1 MLKALLKKQL
11 LEINAQFF
19 KDRKTGKARTRA
31 SAAFFILMFG
41 VMLLGIGVMFFFLAK
56 SILATASE
64 EMLFL
69 YYFVM
74 GLIAI
79 AIGLLGSVFNTY
91 FTVFDAKDN
100 DLLLSLPIPPNKIV
114 FVRVLSVAAMAALYE
129 STALIPTFLVRVI
142 FRKAS
147 ALCVINTFV
156 LFFFVTAFVVAL
168 SLALGFVVAAV
179 ARKVKKKSMITV
191 VVSIVML
198 VLYYV
203 GYFKAQQGIMHLM
216 QMTEVPKAVKT
227 WMFLFYHMGL
237 AAEGRPISM
246 LIFSS
251 ISAGVCLFA
260 YFLLAK
266 NFIRFATSKKSASVK
281 GKKGKITASKA
292 SSSLLRRELKRFSS
306 SPNYILNC
314 AFGTLM
320 MVVAG
325 VFFFIKWSSLRTLAE
340 TVSVYLPHS
349 NGLFIAAILVCL
361 LSSGND
367 LTAPSVT
374 LEGKNIW
381 ILLSLPV
388 RTGQI
393 FKAKIQMHL
402 LLTVFPALFVSAAA
416 LFAIGASALSWV
428 FMLLLVCAFIL
439 FAAEYGLVLNLI
451 KPSLK
456 WTSEI
461 VALKQSPSVLVS
473 VFSEYLMMIVLGGLY
488 LPFAGKLWD
497 GFYVLILA
505 VLFAGIDVGL
515 YFWLKKIGVKK
526 FEALG

>member
-19 KDRKTGKARTRA
+19 KDRRTGKARSRV
-31 SAAFFILMFG
+31 SAALFILMFAI
-41 VMLLGIGVMFFFLAK
+41 MLIGIGAMFFFLAK
-56 SILATASE
+56 SILLTASE

-79 AIGLLGSVFNTY
+79 AVGVLGSVFNTY
-91 FTVFDAKDN
+91 FSVFDAKDN
-100 DLLLSLPIPPNKIV
+100 ELLLSLPIPPNKIV
-114 FVRVLSVAAMAALYE
+114 LARVLSVAAMAALYE
-129 STALIPTFLVRVI
+129 STALIPTFFVRVI

-147 ALCVINTFV
+147 ALCVINTFL

-168 SLALGFVVAAV
+168 SLALGFVVAAI
-179 ARKVKKKSMITV
+179 ARKVKRKSLITV
-191 VVSIVML
+191 VASILML
-198 VLYYV
+198 ALYYFL
-203 GYFKAQQGIMHLM
+203 YFKAQEGVMRLL
-216 QMTEVPKAVKT
+216 QMTEVPNAIKT

-237 AAEGRPISM
+237 AAEGKPISM
-246 LIFSS
+246 LIFSA
-251 ISAGVCLFA
+251 ISAGLCLFA
-260 YFLLAK
+260 YFLLSK
-266 NFIRFATSKKSASVK
+266 NFIRFATATKSAAVK
-281 GKKGKITASKA
+281 GKKGKIKA
-292 SSSLLRRELKRFSS
+292 SEASASLLKREFKHFAS
-306 SPNYILNC
+306 SPNYILNSS
-314 AFGTLM
+314 FGTLM

-325 VFFFIKWSSLRTLAE
+325 VFFFIKWSALRTLADS
-340 TVSVYLPHS
+340 VSAVFPKS
-349 NGLFIAAILVCL
+349 GGLFIAATLVCL
-361 LSSGND
+361 LTSGND

-374 LEGKNIW
+374 LEGKTIW

-388 RTGQI
+388 KTESV
-393 FKAKIQMHL
+393 FKAKIEMHVI
-402 LLTVFPALFVSAAA
+402 LTIVPALFVSAAT
-416 LFAIGASALSWV
+416 LVAIGADALSCL
-428 FMLLLVCAFIL
+428 FMLLLVFAFVL

-461 VALKQSPSVLVS
+461 VALKQSPSVLVA
-473 VFSEYLMMIVLGGLY
+473 VFSEYVMMIALGALYIPLGGV
-488 LPFAGKLWD
+488 LWD

-505 VLFAGIDVGL
+505 TVFAGIDVGL